1 MSYDTN
7 QEAVQPMNQPLRT
20 IKLTGVLGRKFGRI
34 HRLAVDSPAEAV
46 RALCVIKQGFREFLE
61 HSDKQ
66 GFGYKVLV
74 NKLAIDKVNI
84 DTELHMTHGADSGFT
99 FAPQPIGAKNGL
111 GQILLGVVLVAA
123 AFWTAGWSLS
133 ALAASTGAKAV
144 AMFGASLFLGGV
156 TQMLS
161 PAIKGSSQKEEDK
174 NKPSYLL
181 NGVVNTTAQGHPVPI
196 LYGRMIVGS
205 AVVSAGITSKDI
217 PI

>member
-7 QEAVQPMNQPLRT
+7 QEADQMLIQPLRT
-20 IKLTGVLGRKFGRI
+20 IKLTGILGRKFGRI

-74 NKLAIDKVNI
+74 NKLAIDKANV
-84 DTELHMTHGADSGFT
+84 DTELHMMHGADTEFT
-99 FAPQPIGAKNGL
+99 FAPRMIGAKSGL
-111 GQILLGVVLVAA
+111 GQILLGAVL
-123 AFWTAGWSLS
+123 
-133 ALAASTGAKAV
+133 LAAVFFIPAVGAFLGPTLAHSV
-144 AMFGASLFLGGV
+144 TMFGASLFLGGV

-161 PAIKGSSQKEEDK
+161 PKVGSSSPKEEDK
-174 NKPSYLL
+174 NRPSYLM
-181 NGVVNTTAQGHPVPI
+181 NGAVNTTAQGQPVPI

-205 AVVSAGITSKDI
+205 AVVSSGITSKDI